1 MAVVPGATVVFLG
14 GVVGFETLIGGNV
27 LSSPAAVTWYTAVSA
42 LSFCISAVLEEI
54 LFRGLVLHELA
65 DALRA
70 WSANALT
77 SLAFVAAQ
85 VPHWLWTG
93 GAIKA
98 VLGNAAGVFLLSV
111 LAGWVYLRQTAQP
124 Q

>member
-1 MAVVPGATVVFLG
+1 
-14 GVVGFETLIGGNV
+14 
-27 LSSPAAVTWYTAVSA
+27 
-42 LSFCISAVLEEI
+42 
-54 LFRGLVLHELA
+54 LHELA

-85 VPHWLWTG
+85 VPWTG

-98 VLGNAAGVFLLSV
+98 MLGNAAGVFLLSV